1 MEVWDWVF
9 QVTLG
14 CLCLLF
20 HQAYQPVQ
28 MAPFFLLT
36 QGFPLIHSHQEF
48 QGHLAC
54 LKSLLVQQTP
64 SHPLDPAGL
73 ATQRLLASLSSP
85 GSQLALE
92 IQEGLSGQA
101 DLPFQVVQGDLSLLL
116 DLSFQDVLKC
126 LESLVLLGV
135 RVCP

>member
-1 MEVWDWVF
+1 MYLGKHKWVAIPEF
-9 QVTLG
+9 NSPAY
-14 CLCLLF
+14 LF

-64 SHPLDPAGL
+64 SHLVRNKNFYYVCL
-73 ATQRLLASLSSP
+73 TYK
-85 GSQLALE
+85 E
-92 IQEGLSGQA
+92 IEA
-101 DLPFQVVQGDLSLLL
+101 
-116 DLSFQDVLKC
+116 
-126 LESLVLLGV
+126 
-135 RVCP
+135 RRA